1 LVKLDLAAREDELL
15 LFVVGEGRK
24 LLEFEV
30 GVELDAREDR
40 RLELVDDRGRL
51 ELKAAVEEDKLE
63 PLLLFDDDVE
73 LLLEEAELLVDVE
86 SVVGEEICEVGQ
98 RD

>member
-63 PLLLFDDDVE
+63 PLLLLDDDVE

>member
-1 LVKLDLAAREDELL
+1 LVELDLAAREDELL